1 MITALLMQVTLNY
14 IHDAGDSDDFM
25 SDAVESDYC
34 ISDAG
39 DSDDS
44 TSDAGDRKVESF
56 SCIRQIKMSEGI
68 CLLKLS
74 PPSI

>member
-1 MITALLMQVTLNY
+1 
-14 IHDAGDSDDFM
+14 M
-25 SDAVESDYC
+25 SDAGESDDC

-39 DSDDS
+39 DSDDF
-44 TSDAGDRKVESF
+44 TSDAGDRKVESCR
-56 SCIRQIKMSEGI
+56 CIRQINMSEGI